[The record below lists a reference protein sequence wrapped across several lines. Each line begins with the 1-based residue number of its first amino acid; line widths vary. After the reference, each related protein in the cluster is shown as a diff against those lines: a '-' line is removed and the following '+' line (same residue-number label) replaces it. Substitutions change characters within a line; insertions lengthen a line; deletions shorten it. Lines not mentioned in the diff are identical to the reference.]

1 MIFILIMDSHESVKQ
16 TVLIHVLF
24 FFVCTKTLW
33 AIKSVPSEEFDQTAQ
48 MCGLIEVF
56 AGTFRFIGN
65 TVPIILP

>member
-1 MIFILIMDSHESVKQ
+1 MIFILIMDLHESVKQ

-48 MCGLIEVF
+48 MCGLI
-56 AGTFRFIGN
+56 
-65 TVPIILP
+65 